1 MLSFSV
7 PTSHRPHYSTREPR
21 PFAFHHC
28 NPTRNVSQTPRV
40 DVPGTA
46 HREIRGAPPPV
57 SLRGPSQQKGS
68 RQSQRQHLKGQGK
81 RTMGSGPRSY
91 SHPSLLQQDWVLH
104 RPQKKFSRGGGGGG
118 CWESFLAHLD
128 PEAPTKHGTLQTWAP
143 RPTPSPGL
151 DPGMSSVCWGRGGG
165 CLVAFKGS
173 PSTEQDLSE
182 TRLVESLPWGSRP

>member
-40 DVPGTA
+40 NVPGTA

-57 SLRGPSQQKGS
+57 SVRGPSQQKGS
-68 RQSQRQHLKGQGK
+68 RATCQHLKGQGK
-81 RTMGSGPRSY
+81 PTMGSCHRSY

-104 RPQKKFSRGGGGGG
+104 HPQKKFSRGGGGG
-118 CWESFLAHLD
+118 D
-128 PEAPTKHGTLQTWAP
+128 
-143 RPTPSPGL
+143 
-151 DPGMSSVCWGRGGG
+151 V
-165 CLVAFKGS
+165 GS
-173 PSTEQDLSE
+173 PSWYISTQRRPRSMGPC
-182 TRLVESLPWGSRP
+182 RLGLHGQHLHLAWTQECLLFAGGGAGVPGCLQGLTFH